1 MKRNN
6 IVLLAGL
13 CMLGACSAT
22 QNGSHAALSVEPVM
36 RITDAS
42 GTPRAQYRLGRYY
55 QGQNRFELAIAAYRR
70 ALEMDANYSEA
81 HNALGVL
88 YSRQQKYPEAIA
100 EFTAALNA
108 APGAAHVH
116 NNLGYT
122 YLLQGEYEQAVA
134 SLRQALVIEAGNARA
149 QNNLALA
156 YARLETTDKTV
167 LALSAEIAVPPVAVQ
182 GEKPDTVVANLAAES
197 SAAAVERVEVAHESR
212 GVILRQTPP
221 LQVAVVQVTP
231 PVYALQRITYQ
242 EASPAPVLVAQAQS
256 LPKVE
261 ISNGNGV
268 EGLARRIGIFLRES
282 GYPGT
287 RLTNQKPFNVGV
299 SQIQYRQG
307 YEAAAQSL
315 RQTMPGQPMLVLT
328 DNLRGDIQIKLLLG
342 KDFSAPQIV
351 FAKRGETPRTAPK
364 KG

>member
-1 MKRNN
+1 MKRTK
-6 IVLLAGL
+6 IALLAGL
-13 CMLGACSAT
+13 CMLGACSST

-55 QGQNRFELAIAAYRR
+55 QGQNRFELAMAAYRR

-108 APGAAHVH
+108 APGAAHVL

-122 YLLQGEYEQAVA
+122 YLLQGEYEKAVF
-134 SLRQALVIEAGNARA
+134 SLRQALAIEAGNARA

-156 YARLETTDKTV
+156 YTRLETTGKTT
-167 LALSAEIAVPPVAVQ
+167 LAMSAEMGVPPVTKV
-182 GEKPDTVVANLAAES
+182 KPDMVLNSGAETLDVAAEKIK
-197 SAAAVERVEVAHESR
+197 VAHESQ
-212 GVILRQTPP
+212 GVIIRQTPP

-231 PVYALQRITYQ
+231 PVYTLQRTAYQ
-242 EASPAPVLVAQAQS
+242 EASPAPAPVDQS

-261 ISNGNGV
+261 VSNGNGV
-268 EGLARRIGIFLRES
+268 EGLARRVGIFLRES

-315 RQTMPGQPMLVLT
+315 RQTMPGQPTLVLT
-328 DNLRGDIQIKLLLG
+328 ESLRGDIQIRLLLG
-342 KDFSAPQIV
+342 RDFSAQQAI
-351 FAKRGETPRTAPK
+351 FAKRGETPKTGPK